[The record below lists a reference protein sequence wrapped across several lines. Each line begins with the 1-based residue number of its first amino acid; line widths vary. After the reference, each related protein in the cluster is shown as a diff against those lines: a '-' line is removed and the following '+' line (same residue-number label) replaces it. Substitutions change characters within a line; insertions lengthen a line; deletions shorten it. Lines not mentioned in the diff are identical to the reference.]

1 MLTREHSV
9 WRDPVMIIAAK
20 EIKDSLRNRWIT
32 VIFAIFMLLALSV
45 TFAGSAVS
53 GTLSFPALASVITSL
68 STVSVFIIPLA
79 AILLSYDAFV
89 GEEEG
94 GTMLLLLSYPL
105 TKQQIFMGKLMAH
118 SAIMVAAIIISF
130 GLSAAILLCF
140 GEGYMWGKTVSAFGQ
155 FIVSSSLLAVTFIL
169 ISYLVSVRSS
179 EKAKAVGTLLSL
191 WFGLVLIYDLIL
203 LALLVADLGSTAQV
217 AVNVMMLLNPT
228 DIYRAINLF
237 STGTQLGGLALL
249 TKSSLSSGL
258 LYMVLVIWIVLLAW
272 LSQRAFARKAI

>member
-1 MLTREHSV
+1 MLPRELTV
-9 WRDPVMIIAAK
+9 WRGPVMIIAAK
-20 EIKDSLRNRWIT
+20 EIKDSLRNRWVT

-89 GEEEG
+89 GEEEA

-105 TKQQIFMGKLMAH
+105 TKRQIFMGKFVAH
-118 SAIMVAAIIISF
+118 SAIMVTAITISF
-130 GLSAAILLCF
+130 GLSAAILLGF
-140 GEGYMWGKTVSAFGQ
+140 GDGYLWGKTLSAFGQ
-155 FIVSSSLLAVTFIL
+155 FILSSSLLAVTFIL

-179 EKAKAVGTLLSL
+179 EKAKAVGSLLSI
-191 WFGLVLIYDLIL
+191 WFSLVLIYDLIL

-217 AVNVMMLLNPT
+217 IVNVMMLLNPT

-237 STGTQLGGLALL
+237 STGTQFGGVALL

-258 LYMVLVIWIVLLAW
+258 LYMLLSIWVVLLAW

>member
-1 MLTREHSV
+1 MLSHDRAV
-9 WRDPVMIIAAK
+9 WRGPVMIIAAK
-20 EIKDSLRNRWIT
+20 EIKDSLRNRWVT

-89 GEEEG
+89 GEEEA

-105 TKQQIFMGKLMAH
+105 TKRQILMGKFVAH
-118 SAIMVAAIIISF
+118 SAIMLIAIIISF
-130 GLSAAILLCF
+130 GLSASILLCF
-140 GEGYMWGKTVSAFGQ
+140 GEGYFLGKTLLAFGQ
-155 FIVSSSLLAVTFIL
+155 FILSSSLLAITFIL
-169 ISYLVSVRSS
+169 ISYLVSLWSG
-179 EKAKAVGTLLSL
+179 EKAKAVGSLLSI

-203 LALLVADLGSTAQV
+203 LMLLVADLGSTAQV
-217 AVNVMMLLNPT
+217 IVNVMMLLNPT

-237 STGTQLGGLALL
+237 STGTQLGSLA
-249 TKSSLSSGL
+249 SLAKLSLNSGM
-258 LYMVLVIWIVLLAW
+258 LYMLLAMWIVLLAW
-272 LSQRAFARKAI
+272 MSLRSFARKSI